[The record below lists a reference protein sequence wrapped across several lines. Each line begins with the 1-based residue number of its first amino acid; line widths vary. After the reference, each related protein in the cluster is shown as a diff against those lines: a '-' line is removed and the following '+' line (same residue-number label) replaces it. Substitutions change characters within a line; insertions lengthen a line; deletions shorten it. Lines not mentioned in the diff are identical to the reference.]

1 VSESDDPHDKSDYMT
16 AGEARELLGISGP
29 KMARLLKDGVLNA
42 RVDPL
47 DKRSKLV
54 SRAAVQA
61 LAARSKKE
69 KAA

>member
-1 VSESDDPHDKSDYMT
+1 MSEPDDLSDKSDYLT
-16 AGEARELLGISGP
+16 VGEARELLGISRP
-29 KMARLLKDGVLNA
+29 KMARLLKDGVLTA

-54 SRAAVQA
+54 SRTAVYA
-61 LAARSKKE
+61 LAARSKRE